1 MPFSKTSIGKLR
13 ITGLAEGTSFLILL
27 LIAMPLK
34 YMAGMPMAVKYAG
47 WAHGILFILYIV
59 ALINVRLDYKWPFKK
74 LLVAF
79 IASLLPF
86 GTFILDSRL
95 RKEETELQK

>member
-1 MPFSKTSIGKLR
+1 M
-13 ITGLAEGTSFLILL
+13 TGLAEGTSFLLLL

-34 YMAGMPMAVKYAG
+34 YIAHIPGPVKIMG
-47 WAHGILFILYIV
+47 WIHGLLFVLYIV
-59 ALINVRLDYKWPFKK
+59 ALINVRLSFKWSFGR

-86 GTFILDSRL
+86 GTFILDARL
-95 RKEETELQK
+95 RKEESTS